1 MIMSGA
7 RDHLLTLAR
16 YRTISSDIR
25 LLSTYEVIFFPL
37 ATVKYHDDPA

>member
-16 YRTISSDIR
+16 YLTISSDIK
-25 LLSTYEVIFFPL
+25 LLSTYEVIYFLL
-37 ATVKYHDDPA
+37 ATVNYHDDPA